1 MSAEKFLIFYGWV
14 IALGGAGGIGAIW
27 AGVKMNRRL
36 KLERAAQ
43 AQQKRLANA
52 RYGGRD
58 PDENAILLE
67 ETAGL
72 LEDVVDMMN
81 EADIATLLEVADRTS
96 SSDIYGT
103 KQRIADHLAKL
114 AREDVKAYRPERLR
128 RRDHRDEQQ
137 ARQQG
142 A

>member
-1 MSAEKFLIFYGWV
+1 MSAEKFLIFYGWI
-14 IALGGAGGIGAIW
+14 IALGSAGGAAGIW

-96 SSDIYGT
+96 SSDIYCT

-114 AREDVKAYRPERLR
+114 AR
-128 RRDHRDEQQ
+128 
-137 ARQQG
+137 
-142 A
+142 

>member
-128 RRDHRDEQQ
+128 RRDHRDEQT
-137 ARQQG
+137 RHHG